1 MGYVVL
7 LVLFSSDLLV
17 LFPFVCLVSVCFFT
31 WCFCPF
37 FFCYG
42 FAIFLGCSV

>member
-17 LFPFVCLVSVCFFT
+17 LFPFVLFGFYMFFYLL
-31 WCFCPF
+31 FLSF